1 MPVPAPDGNRGRR
14 LWEGGGGGEGKGGEG
29 KAKGKG
35 DGRGKWKEDR
45 EIMEEA

>member
-14 LWEGGGGGEGKGGEG
+14 LWEGKGEEEGKEGEG

>member
-1 MPVPAPDGNRGRR
+1 MGTGEGSSGRE
-14 LWEGGGGGEGKGGEG
+14 EGREGKGGEG